1 MHEVGGKLCKVRG
14 AAATIMLSGIQ
25 PTATAPEILQLA
37 VDKHYASD
45 TRLRRTDYVLLY
57 HDQQPVIHIP
67 GGQEQFTL
75 ERYQKFVGKSF
86 SKLILYICPVDEY
99 DAGILVFFV

>member
-14 AAATIMLSGIQ
+14 AAATIMLCGIK

-45 TRLRRTDYVLLY
+45 TRLRLRKLLDLKCCLVSGEFKGVLSGNAPPPKPARLLAKIG
-57 HDQQPVIHIP
+57 HCGHRKTCEMTGNQ
-67 GGQEQFTL
+67 
-75 ERYQKFVGKSF
+75 
-86 SKLILYICPVDEY
+86 
-99 DAGILVFFV
+99 